1 MWDILPKLRLNEK
14 EEGMITKDSKDSG
27 KNKDEDSA
35 EVESIFGLYGIWIPV
50 TTAMHLKRVSIKY
63 SLPPNTF
70 DTLVTGMSPISVT

>member
-1 MWDILPKLRLNEK
+1 MTKKKGLFQNE
-14 EEGMITKDSKDSG
+14 DSG

-35 EVESIFGLYGIWIPV
+35 EVCLYGIWIAV